1 MDLGLNGKVAWV
13 HGASSG
19 LGLAAARA
27 LAREG
32 CAVALS
38 ARRADEL
45 RRLAGELAEKTG
57 TRCIAVP
64 CDVTDP
70 AAIEAAAG
78 EVADRLGPVDVL
90 VSNAGGPPPGTFDD
104 FDDHD
109 LSAAFN
115 LITASA
121 WRLTKQVVPAMLER
135 GSGCLIY
142 ITSGTTKEVV
152 PGLLL
157 SNMMRAAVVGMAKT
171 LSKELG
177 PRGVRVACLAPG
189 RIHTARLDQ
198 LDAAAAERSG
208 RSVEQVRAGFVE
220 RIPLGRYGEPAEF
233 GDVVAYV
240 ASERASYL
248 SGITILVDGGAA
260 NGLLS

>member
-1 MDLGLNGKVAWV
+1 MDLGLQGKVAWV

-19 LGLAAARA
+19 LGLAGARA

-45 RRLAGELAEKTG
+45 ERAAAELSAETG

-64 CDVTDP
+64 CDVTEP
-70 AAIEAAAG
+70 AAIAAAAG
-78 EVADRLGPVDVL
+78 EVAGALGPVDVL
-90 VSNAGGPPPGTFDD
+90 VSNAGGPPPGTFAD
-104 FDDHD
+104 FDDDD
-109 LSAAFN
+109 LAAAFN
-115 LITASA
+115 LTTASA

-142 ITSGTTKEVV
+142 ITSGATKEVL

-177 PRGVRVACLAPG
+177 PRGVRVVCLAPG

-198 LDAAAAERSG
+198 LDAAAAARSG
-208 RSVEQVRAGFVE
+208 RTIEEVRAGFIE
-220 RIPLGRYGEPAEF
+220 RIPLGRYGDPAEF
-233 GDVVAYV
+233 GDVIAYV

>member
-1 MDLGLNGKVAWV
+1 MELGLADKVAWV

-19 LGLAAARA
+19 LGLAGARA
-27 LAREG
+27 LARAG
-32 CAVALS
+32 AQVALS

-45 RRLAGELAEKTG
+45 ERAARALGDETG
-57 TRCIAVP
+57 ARCLAVP
-64 CDVTDP
+64 CDVTDV
-70 AAIEAAAG
+70 AQIERAAAL
-78 EVADRLGPVDVL
+78 VTQQLGPVDVL
-90 VSNAGGPPPGTFDD
+90 VANAGGPPPGTFES
-104 FDDHD
+104 FDDDD
-109 LSAAFN
+109 LYAAFT
-115 LITASA
+115 LTTASA
-121 WRLTKQVVPAMLER
+121 WRLSKQVVPAMVER

-142 ITSGTTKEVV
+142 ITSSATKEVI

-177 PRGVRVACLAPG
+177 PRGVRVVCLAPG
-189 RIHTARLDQ
+189 RIHTARTDQ

-208 RSVEQVRAGFVE
+208 RPIEEIRAGFVE
-220 RIPLGRYGEPAEF
+220 RIPLGRYGDPGEF
-233 GDVVAYV
+233 GDVLAYV

-248 SGITILVDGGAA
+248 NGITILVDGGAA